1 LKQDNTDHTLLTLD
15 DFDLPSATPISTPS
29 NPPNIAPTSSH
40 TASSTP
46 APSSA
51 YTNVSSSTTTT
62 LSPSA
67 IDSAQSFISLCSLSL
82 ILDAITAEFFTVKH
96 LKMNQTA
103 SKRVL
108 RAGRQTRLR
117 VVESF
122 GGDLDRW
129 REELRPELRIGG
141 GSTATGVKSMQLCYL
156 GLAVMLART
165 TLDMYDPSDEADA
178 REIDLSV
185 SSSLEVSISFRF
197 SISYAHIPLTL
208 IVSFSLRYPSS
219 LSKSSS
225 SPKRSLRQISRTSS
239 GSPVQFSAHLCLF

>member
-1 LKQDNTDHTLLTLD
+1 LDQDNTDHTLLTLD

-208 IVSFSLRYPSS
+208 TVSFSLR
-219 LSKSSS
+219 
-225 SPKRSLRQISRTSS
+225 
-239 GSPVQFSAHLCLF
+239 